1 MKKTYAT
8 SQIIFHWLVFIMIV
22 ITYAAMELKG
32 FTPKNSPERATMA
45 LTHYTAGFF
54 VLFIM
59 LIRVLLKVR
68 HGDPAIV
75 PPLPRW
81 QHIAAKI
88 THGVL
93 YLMFILLPLFGM
105 ASLYYGQV
113 EWSFLGIK
121 MPVADVLNKD
131 IQHNLKALHEL
142 IANAGYFIIGLHAAA
157 ALFHHYIVR
166 DNTLD
171 RMLPLRKGRMPE

>member
-8 SQIIFHWLVFIMIV
+8 SQIIFHWLVFIMVV

-45 LTHYTAGFF
+45 LMHYTAGSC
-54 VLFIM
+54 VLVFM
-59 LIRVLLKVR
+59 LIRVLLKMR
-68 HGDPAIV
+68 YRDPAIV

-81 QHIAAKI
+81 QHITAKI

-93 YLMFILLPLFGM
+93 YLIFISLPALGI

-113 EWSFLGIK
+113 EWSFLGIA
-121 MPVADVLNKD
+121 MPVTHVLNEN
-131 IQHNLKALHEL
+131 IQHNLKSLHEL
-142 IANAGYFIIGLHAAA
+142 IANTGYFIIAIHSAA

-166 DNTLD
+166 DNTLE
-171 RMLPLRKGRMPE
+171 RMLPLRKGRMSE